1 VGARSLAFVQLV
13 CVLGKKASVRACAVG
28 VCAVSAFCKVVC
40 FLNEVVCFQSKG
52 AFFLFAVGSYVFKKK
67 LVYLQPPPKAL

>member
-28 VCAVSAFCKVVC
+28 VCTVSAFCK
-40 FLNEVVCFQSKG
+40 VVCFQSKG